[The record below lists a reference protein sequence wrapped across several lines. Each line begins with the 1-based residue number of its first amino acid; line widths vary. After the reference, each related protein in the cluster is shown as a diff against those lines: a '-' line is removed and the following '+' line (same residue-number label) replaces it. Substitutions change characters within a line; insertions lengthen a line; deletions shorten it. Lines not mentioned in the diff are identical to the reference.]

1 MMALAV
7 RELDVCLSG
16 GGEQWRAGAGA
27 RGEGDGERSREQ
39 DGEHEWERE
48 EVGDR
53 ARQVGPSNLG

>member
-7 RELDVCLSG
+7 RELGVCLSG
-16 GGEQWRAGAGA
+16 GGEHWRAGA
-27 RGEGDGERSREQ
+27 RDEGDSERSREQ
-39 DGEHEWERE
+39 DGEHERERE